1 MKFLPVILFGFA
13 ALAQWAAPCWQIWT
27 YEQVLTKGTLIK
39 LKCAAPD
46 PYDLW
51 RGRFLAV
58 QPAQSQV
65 AAPLGLSLER
75 GQPFFATFTTGP
87 DGLATISGVSLTPPV
102 GGDYIRLTAGFVYDQ
117 TVTIEWPFER
127 FYLNEKLAPEA
138 DRWFAESIRT
148 DGGIVAEVRVDN
160 GRAVLADLSVEGRPI
175 REILKQR
182 LE

>member
-1 MKFLPVILFGFA
+1 M
-13 ALAQWAAPCWQIWT
+13 
-27 YEQVLTKGTLIK
+27 
-39 LKCAAPD
+39 
-46 PYDLW
+46 
-51 RGRFLAV
+51 
-58 QPAQSQV
+58 
-65 AAPLGLSLER
+65 
-75 GQPFFATFTTGP
+75 
-87 DGLATISGVSLTPPV
+87 TPPA
-102 GGDYIRLTAGFVYDQ
+102 GGDYIRLTAGSVYDQ
-117 TVTIEWPFER
+117 TVAIKWPFER